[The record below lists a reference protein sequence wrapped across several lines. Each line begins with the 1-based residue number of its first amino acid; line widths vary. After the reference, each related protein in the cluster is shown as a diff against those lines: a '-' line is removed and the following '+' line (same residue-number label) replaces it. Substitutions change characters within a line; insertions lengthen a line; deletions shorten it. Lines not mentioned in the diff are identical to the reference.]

1 MNLRLNID
9 MKVKY
14 FKPNI
19 FFTDT
24 EFFSME
30 EVLALISKEPNIMT
44 VGRIVRAYMAVDRTG
59 RFNPFDMAYDPIPK
73 VKRFSKSFED
83 CCMSAAKKLWSY
95 KKPIEL
101 FWSGGIDSSGALI
114 ALVETKSK
122 SNVLNVRYTK
132 ESIAEFPLMW
142 EKIVRHLNDP
152 IPESEILDDELFM
165 NDDIIK
171 VTGECGDQLFGSDAL
186 HKNLDKQD
194 NEWETIFKW
203 DSESLFGSDDLKH
216 FENRRMNLIEVLS
229 EHIESS
235 PVEIVNIFDLYWWLN
250 FSLKWQDVDSRMIF
264 TYTTCPKWQS
274 TLSFY
279 NTEYFQKW
287 SIVNHD
293 IKHNGTWETYKQPAK
308 DYINKY
314 VKDESYR
321 KNKTKEAS
329 LIKNLVGSTDD
340 EYTYE
345 FRQKRRNSPAA
356 MKLALDDGTYFRTK
370 DFIPKEYRFLYNDKY

>member
-1 MNLRLNID
+1 M
-9 MKVKY
+9 
-14 FKPNI
+14 
-19 FFTDT
+19 
-24 EFFSME
+24 
-30 EVLALISKEPNIMT
+30 
-44 VGRIVRAYMAVDRTG
+44 
-59 RFNPFDMAYDPIPK
+59 
-73 VKRFSKSFED
+73 
-83 CCMSAAKKLWSY
+83 
-95 KKPIEL
+95 
-101 FWSGGIDSSGALI
+101 
-114 ALVETKSK
+114 
-122 SNVLNVRYTK
+122 
-132 ESIAEFPLMW
+132 
-142 EKIVRHLNDP
+142 HQ
-152 IPESEILDDELFM
+152 EI
-165 NDDIIK
+165 
-171 VTGECGDQLFGSDAL
+171 
-186 HKNLDKQD
+186 
-194 NEWETIFKW
+194 
-203 DSESLFGSDDLKH
+203 
-216 FENRRMNLIEVLS
+216 
-229 EHIESS
+229 
-235 PVEIVNIFDLYWWLN
+235 NIFDLYWWLN

-329 LIKNLVGSTDD
+329 LIKILVGSTDD